1 MGRYILMRFVGLVG
15 VMLAVSLITFVLMH
29 SVPGGPFDTKMGDKP
44 MPQAIKDEINKLYG
58 LDRPL
63 YEQYFIFI
71 KNAAHL
77 DFGTSYIY
85 INRKVTDIYFER
97 WPYTIELALLTLLF
111 GGAAGLGLGI
121 AAAINQNTWIDYS
134 STFIT
139 MFCIVMPTFVLAVL
153 LQFVFSVKLGWLPT
167 GGTDTPKQWILPVI
181 CNSIIPIA
189 VLQRFV
195 RSSMVDAMNS
205 NYVRTARA
213 KGVNET
219 AVMLVHVFKNAL
231 TPVITVGGPM
241 VAGLLTGSFFV
252 EAMFRIPGVGAL
264 SVSAIQQR
272 DYTMIMATTLIWTA
286 FISLTYV
293 LTDIAYALV
302 DPRISFVEAK

>member
-1 MGRYILMRFVGLVG
+1 MGRYVVMRLLGLVG
-15 VMLAVSLITFVLMH
+15 VMLAVSLVTFVLMH

-44 MPQAIKDEINKLYG
+44 MPQAIKDQINKLYG

-71 KNAAHL
+71 KNAVRL

-85 INRKVTDIYFER
+85 INRKVTDIYLER
-97 WPYTIELALLTLLF
+97 WPYTIKLAVLTLIF

-121 AAAINQNTWIDYS
+121 VAAIKQNTWADYAA
-134 STFIT
+134 TFIT

-153 LQFVFSVKLGWLPT
+153 LQFVFAVRLGWLPT
-167 GGTDTPKQWILPVI
+167 GGSDTVKQWILPVV

-195 RSSMVDAMNS
+195 RSSMVDAMGS

-213 KGVNET
+213 KGVNERG
-219 AVMLVHVFKNAL
+219 VMLVHVFKNAL
-231 TPVITVGGPM
+231 SPMITVGGPM
-241 VAGLLTGSFFV
+241 IAGLLTGSFFV
-252 EAMFRIPGVGAL
+252 ETMFRIPGVGSL

-272 DYTMIMATTLIWTA
+272 DYTMIMATTLIWTG

-293 LTDIAYALV
+293 LTDVAYALV
-302 DPRISFVEAK
+302 DPRVTFVEEK